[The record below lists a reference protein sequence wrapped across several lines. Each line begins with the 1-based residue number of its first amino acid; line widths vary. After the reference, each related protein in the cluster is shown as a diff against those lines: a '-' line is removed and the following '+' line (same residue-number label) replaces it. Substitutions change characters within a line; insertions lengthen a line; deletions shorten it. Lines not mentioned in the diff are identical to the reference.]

1 MAGDECVRKIATIFM
16 FLVVAIFNHLS
27 KTLPEHERTYL
38 HDNLLWMPMVAAILV
53 VIFQGCLNQRL
64 KDTPTIYI
72 LGKLGVLTKFNS
84 PHAICAQVPQLFVL
98 CL

>member
-72 LGKLGVLTKFNS
+72 
-84 PHAICAQVPQLFVL
+84 
-98 CL
+98 